1 MYVSLTL
8 FSYFSIH
15 KKATTHAAHR
25 REFIQRK
32 FFHKT
37 GGTFNPGWFS
47 LQSPEIRQNSGGGIS
62 VSRFLVKSNVNI
74 TCHDP
79 RNSNDIDM
87 KQ

>member
-1 MYVSLTL
+1 MFRWHYC
-8 FSYFSIH
+8 SYFSIH
-15 KKATTHAAHR
+15 KKATTHIAHR
-25 REFIQRK
+25 REFVQRN

-37 GGTFNPGWFS
+37 GGTFNPCWFS

-62 VSRFLVKSNVNI
+62 VSRFLVKSNVN
-74 TCHDP
+74 TSFHDP